1 VSQSG
6 PPQEGPASPK
16 VHILLADDDQWTAH
30 MVGMVLERRG
40 YSVETAHDGEDALR
54 RALARP
60 PDLLIT
66 DALMPLLDGWSL
78 VKALRARTEFAHLP
92 VIFLSALS
100 SDEDRIR
107 GFRLG
112 ADDYVTKPFRF
123 EEFDFRVARTVART
137 RAMVQD
143 VRDRLQQAQQH
154 VGLRGDLA
162 HIGIAG
168 LLTLVELERKTGR
181 LTVRSHDGQSAY
193 LTLREGRV
201 IQAALDGRRQLVD
214 AACVYYTLS
223 WGAGDFELVTCA
235 VDGPDRIGESTTHL
249 LLEGARLLDEDRRFA

>member
-6 PPQEGPASPK
+6 PPQEGTASK

-30 MVGMVLERRG
+30 MVSMVLERRG
-40 YSVETAHDGEDALR
+40 YAVETAYDGEDALR

-78 VKALRARTEFAHLP
+78 VKTLRARSEFAHLP

-123 EEFDFRVARTVART
+123 EEFDFRVARTVQRT
-137 RAMVQD
+137 RAIVQD
-143 VRDRLQQAQQH
+143 VRDRMQH
-154 VGLRGDLA
+154 VGLHGDLGQ
-162 HIGIAG
+162 IGIAG
-168 LLTLVELERKTGR
+168 LLTLIELERKTGR
-181 LTVRSHDGQSAY
+181 LTVRSRDGQSAY
-193 LTLREGRV
+193 LTLRDGRV
-201 IQAALDGRRQLVD
+201 IQAALDGRRRLLD
-214 AACVYYTLS
+214 ADCVYYALS
-223 WGAGDFELVTCA
+223 WSAGDFELVTCA
-235 VDGPDRIGESTTHL
+235 VDGEDRIQTSTTHL